1 MAESKQKKEKTP
13 EELEIEALHVPNS
26 LYINRVYNGQ
36 TWLAGVGPR
45 DAKIM
50 FITPVVSEEEAAEE
64 VRISYDKTIART
76 PKITDCGQWHI
87 LSDIALR
94 NGLDIEKCFVT
105 SIVKFLP
112 KKASQRNK
120 PPMMLIQKV
129 LPCLEHEIEEIKPD
143 IIVCVGKLVWNVL
156 SGEKARESDIY
167 GLWLYNEKY
176 NCKIYAI
183 PHLSKTLQP
192 EMHERFKMDMR
203 AIKQMHDSMDSNS
216 VAQDDFSYTVVRDS
230 KDLKDLTLRLE
241 LLDAKVL
248 SVDCEW
254 GGQVHVDGKLRSL
267 QIAWSDTE
275 AVYIRFRDED
285 ANYVFDV
292 DYKEAG
298 AILGQ
303 WLNRPD
309 VKYIGHH
316 VSADLAWMHYWLGLD
331 WFNKAIFDTE
341 FALQC
346 CDESLDLGL
355 DVLALRY
362 TNFGKYDW
370 DLIQYRKKHTE
381 RKGEGYEL
389 VPDAI
394 LIPYGVKDVLTVYRA
409 WPIIAKWMEKQK
421 LTKYYNEILNP
432 FVTDVFTFF
441 CLKGLPIDRDKIDEM
456 RVFYHWVREEATKD
470 LLSAVTNESLELL
483 HNKLKEVVPDKADK
497 LYERLELLGM
507 QQKAYLG
514 MNWLKSE
521 LTTEQFAKIIHHVD
535 HWVSAPNFNHQSVPQ
550 LQRWL
555 FKVKNYEPVK
565 STANKDAGMPSVSW
579 DKIKTYPPEKQA
591 TFTPAADKGTLE
603 ILAARNSDKILDQM
617 LAVKS
622 VCNICKAFL
631 RKAETGDDGTT
642 TKEQGLHY
650 WITSKDTICLNH
662 SCTETGRGRAWNP
675 NILNWPSYINKR
687 LSEAISSV
695 FSNRKHKGDIPND
708 LLHFADMKPKQLPTV
723 RSIVM
728 ARPGWCIVESDYQT
742 AEMRGLAF
750 ISGDKDL
757 TRQILE
763 PDQCFAKVKPECIP
777 AGVDAE
783 DCVVR
788 LKFPAY
794 ITLPEDKDKYLM
806 TYSSGC
812 EIKAT
817 FTEDQ
822 LLRDTEGN
830 IVSPRFDMH
839 CKK

>member
-1 MAESKQKKEKTP
+1 MP
-13 EELEIEALHVPNS
+13 
-26 LYINRVYNGQ
+26 G
-36 TWLAGVGPR
+36 
-45 DAKIM
+45 
-50 FITPVVSEEEAAEE
+50 
-64 VRISYDKTIART
+64 
-76 PKITDCGQWHI
+76 
-87 LSDIALR
+87 
-94 NGLDIEKCFVT
+94 
-105 SIVKFLP
+105 
-112 KKASQRNK
+112 
-120 PPMMLIQKV
+120 
-129 LPCLEHEIEEIKPD
+129 
-143 IIVCVGKLVWNVL
+143 
-156 SGEKARESDIY
+156 
-167 GLWLYNEKY
+167 
-176 NCKIYAI
+176 
-183 PHLSKTLQP
+183 
-192 EMHERFKMDMR
+192 
-203 AIKQMHDSMDSNS
+203 
-216 VAQDDFSYTVVRDS
+216 
-230 KDLKDLTLRLE
+230 
-241 LLDAKVL
+241 
-248 SVDCEW
+248 
-254 GGQVHVDGKLRSL
+254 
-267 QIAWSDTE
+267 
-275 AVYIRFRDED
+275 
-285 ANYVFDV
+285 
-292 DYKEAG
+292 
-298 AILGQ
+298 
-303 WLNRPD
+303 
-309 VKYIGHH
+309 
-316 VSADLAWMHYWLGLD
+316 
-331 WFNKAIFDTE
+331 
-341 FALQC
+341 
-346 CDESLDLGL
+346 
-355 DVLALRY
+355 
-362 TNFGKYDW
+362 
-370 DLIQYRKKHTE
+370 DLIQYRKKHPE

-409 WPIIAKWMEKQK
+409 WPIIAKWMEKQQ

-441 CLKGLPIDRDKIDEM
+441 CIKGLPIDRAKIDEM
-456 RVFYHWVREEATKD
+456 RIFYHWVREQATKD
-470 LLSAVTNESLELL
+470 LLSAVTNESIELL
-483 HNKLKEVVPDKADK
+483 HNKLKELVPDKADE
-497 LYERLELLGM
+497 LRVQLELLGM
-507 QQKAYLG
+507 QQKAYAG
-514 MNWLKSE
+514 MDLLKSK

-555 FKVKNYEPVK
+555 FKVKNYEPIK
-565 STANKDAGMPSVSW
+565 STANKDMGMPSVSW

-603 ILAARNSDKILDQM
+603 ILASRNSDKILDQM

-631 RKAETGDDGTT
+631 REAETGEDGTT

-687 LSEAISSV
+687 LSEAIGSV
-695 FSNRKHKGDIPND
+695 FSNRKHKGDIPKH
-708 LLHFADMKPKQLPTV
+708 LVHFAEMKPKQLPTV

-757 TRQILE
+757 TRLILE

-777 AGVDAE
+777 DGIDAE

-806 TYSSGC
+806 TYASGG

-822 LLRDTEGN
+822 LLRDDEGN